1 MSNRVQQTVNKKK
14 FRATTTN
21 ENSLYR
27 PHSAGLLD
35 FARESLAGP
44 TVYTR
49 QHDVLAAAIRNGS
62 SSGVMEG
69 EVAEHFTRQ
78 FRSTGPLLVTA
89 KVIKSF
95 SRADCKRLEMV
106 FTKKDVDTPQGRTD
120 AILKTQLN
128 YCLDGTPPI
137 SVE

>member
-1 MSNRVQQTVNKKK
+1 MKQLP
-14 FRATTTN
+14 AI
-21 ENSLYR
+21 LI
-27 PHSAGLLD
+27 LLACST
-35 FARESLAGP
+35 FARESLAGGP

-49 QHDVLAAAIRNGS
+49 QHDVLATAIRNGS
-62 SSGVMEG
+62 TSGVMEG

-78 FRSTGPLLVTA
+78 FRSTGPLLVSA

-95 SRADCKRLEMV
+95 NRADCKRLEMV

-137 SVE
+137 SLE

>member
-1 MSNRVQQTVNKKK
+1 MKTLSI
-14 FRATTTN
+14 A
-21 ENSLYR
+21 LI
-27 PHSAGLLD
+27 LLACST

-44 TVYTR
+44 TVYAR

>member
-1 MSNRVQQTVNKKK
+1 MKTLSIALV
-14 FRATTTN
+14 
-21 ENSLYR
+21 
-27 PHSAGLLD
+27 LLACST

-49 QHDVLAAAIRNGS
+49 QHDVLAAAIRNGN

-89 KVIKSF
+89 SVIQSF
-95 SRADCKRLEMV
+95 GRSDCKRLEMV
-106 FTKKDVDTPQGRTD
+106 FTKQEVETPRGRTD
-120 AILKTQLN
+120 AILRTRLN
-128 YCLDGTPPI
+128 YCLDGSPPI
-137 SVE
+137 TLE

>member
-1 MSNRVQQTVNKKK
+1 MKPLFTCLVVLVCST
-14 FRATTTN
+14 
-21 ENSLYR
+21 
-27 PHSAGLLD
+27 
-35 FARESLAGP
+35 FARESLAVP

-78 FRSTGPLLVTA
+78 FRSTGPLLVAA
-89 KVIKSF
+89 KVINSF
-95 SRADCKRLEMV
+95 ARADCKRLEMV
-106 FTKKDVDTPQGRTD
+106 FTKKNVDMPQGRTD
-120 AILKTQLN
+120 VVLKTQLN

>member
-1 MSNRVQQTVNKKK
+1 MQAS
-14 FRATTTN
+14 
-21 ENSLYR
+21 EPL
-27 PHSAGLLD
+27 
-35 FARESLAGP
+35 AR
-44 TVYTR
+44 
-49 QHDVLAAAIRNGS
+49 S

>member
-1 MSNRVQQTVNKKK
+1 MKTLSIVLV
-14 FRATTTN
+14 
-21 ENSLYR
+21 
-27 PHSAGLLD
+27 LLCST

-49 QHDVLAAAIRNGS
+49 QHDVLAAAIRNGK

-69 EVAEHFTRQ
+69 TVAEHFTRQ
-78 FRSTGPLLVTA
+78 FRSTGQLLVTA
-89 KVIKSF
+89 TVIKSF
-95 SRADCKRLEMV
+95 SRADCKRLEIV

-128 YCLDGTPPI
+128 YCLNGAPPI